1 MKITI
6 KILKSIAFIIII
18 GGAVYW
24 LKFAPV
30 PVEKYQVERGKI
42 INEVMGT
49 GTLDAK
55 IKMIISSKIS
65 GRIEK
70 VMVDQG
76 DEVNANQLV
85 ATLDDKTLALQ
96 VAVAKATLTTV
107 ESAVDKLRKDLEYS
121 KAVLNNAEKTYE
133 RYKKLVINHTIS
145 QEEFD
150 KADEEL
156 KIARSRYQRAE
167 AAVIESENKV
177 VEAKKTLELRKS
189 QFDDSQIRAPFDGII
204 TERKRDPGNIVVPGS
219 EILSLISTN
228 VLWIRAWVGETEL
241 DKLKKGQPAK
251 IIFRSE
257 PKNIYHGKVAR
268 IAIEVDKETRE
279 FIADVYVN
287 ELPVNWAIGQ
297 RAEVYI
303 ETRRKENVLFIP
315 EKYIKWEK
323 NISGVFVDKNGK
335 AKWTPVKTGLNGNN
349 LIEITSGLKAGDKV
363 LIPVN
368 LKDKLK
374 NHSRI
379 IVK

>member
-18 GGAVYW
+18 GGVVYW

-30 PVEKYQVERGKI
+30 PVEKYQVKRGEI
-42 INEVMGT
+42 INEAMGT

-65 GRIEK
+65 GRIEN

-76 DEVNANQLV
+76 DKVSANQLV

-96 VAVAKATLTTV
+96 AAVAKATLTTV
-107 ESAVDKLRKDLEYS
+107 KSAVDKLRKDLEYS
-121 KAVLNNAEKTYE
+121 KAVLSNAEKTYK
-133 RYKKLVINHTIS
+133 RYKKLLVNHTIS

-156 KIARSRYQRAE
+156 KIARSRNRRAE
-167 AAVIESENKV
+167 AAVVESENKV

-189 QFDDSQIRAPFDGII
+189 QFEDSQLRAPFDGII

-241 DKLKKGQPAK
+241 EKLKKGQPAK

-257 PKNIYHGKVAR
+257 PKNICHGKVAR

-287 ELPVNWAIGQ
+287 ELPANWAIGQ

-303 ETRRKENVLFIP
+303 ETKRKENVLIIP
-315 EKYIKWEK
+315 EKYIKWQK
-323 NISGVFVDKNGK
+323 NNPGVFIDKNGK
-335 AKWTPVKTGLNGNN
+335 AKWVHVKTGLNGND
-349 LIEITSGLKAGDKV
+349 LIEITAGLKEGDKA

-379 IVK
+379 TVK